1 MIAATLS
8 NLLFFSLL
16 AGGLLLPGWL
26 LGRVPRGAAGARMAG
41 RSAGGVA
48 NLLLYYA
55 GSFTI

>member
-16 AGGLLLPGWL
+16 AEGLLRPDWL
-26 LGRVPRGAAGARMAG
+26 RGRAPRGAAGARVAG